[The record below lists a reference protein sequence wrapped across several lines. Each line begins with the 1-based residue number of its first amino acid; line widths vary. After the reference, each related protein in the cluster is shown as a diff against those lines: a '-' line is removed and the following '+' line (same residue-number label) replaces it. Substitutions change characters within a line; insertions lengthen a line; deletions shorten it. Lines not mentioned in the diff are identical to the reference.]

1 MQIKEQNISPIK
13 QRILTFADTL
23 GISKRNFYATIG
35 VSRGTLESKTGITEE
50 VMAKF
55 IATYPQ
61 VSIEWLLTGA
71 GHMIKSSS
79 TESDQAIEYTESHRI
94 DIPTRPR
101 IPFNAAAGALSVAIG
116 AVTEEECE
124 RLPLIPTLPEYDF
137 TIPIKGDSMMPDFH
151 SGDEVACRF
160 INEASFIQ
168 WGYPHVL
175 DTAQGVVLK
184 SIYQDED
191 NIICKSLNPR
201 YPDFTIPKNEILHMA
216 IVVGFI
222 RQS

>member
-23 GISKRNFYATIG
+23 GMSKRNFYTTIG
-35 VSRGTLESKTGITEE
+35 VSRGTLESKTGITED

-55 IATYPQ
+55 IAAYPQ
-61 VSIEWLLTGA
+61 VSIEWLLTGS
-71 GHMIKSSS
+71 GHMLKSSS
-79 TESDQAIEYTESHRI
+79 IESDQTMEDTESHRI

-124 RLPLIPTLPEYDF
+124 RLPVIPTLPEYDF
-137 TIPIKGDSMMPDFH
+137 TIQVRGDSMMPDFH

-168 WGYPHVL
+168 WGLPYVL

-184 SIYQDED
+184 SIYQEDD
-191 NIICKSLNPR
+191 NIICKSSNPR
-201 YPDFTIPKNEILHMA
+201 YPDFKIPKDEILHMA
-216 IVVGFI
+216 IVVGFV

>member
-1 MQIKEQNISPIK
+1 MTTIKARLKEFATFSDLSIRSFEEKCGLNRGNISNMNEDGSIGSDKLSKIFDAFPNLNPKWLIVGTGTMTTDSAV
-13 QRILTFADTL
+13 QEIRI
-23 GISKRNFYATIG
+23 N
-35 VSRGTLESKTGITEE
+35 TEQ
-50 VMAKF
+50 
-55 IATYPQ
+55 Y
-61 VSIEWLLTGA
+61 
-71 GHMIKSSS
+71 
-79 TESDQAIEYTESHRI
+79 
-94 DIPTRPR
+94 IPETRPR
-101 IPFNAAAGALSVAIG
+101 IPFNAAAGALSVAIDS
-116 AVTEEECE
+116 VTEAECE

>member
-23 GISKRNFYATIG
+23 GISKRNFYASIG
-35 VSRGTLESKTGITEE
+35 VSRGTLESKTGITED

-61 VSIEWLLTGA
+61 VSIEWLLTGI
-71 GHMIKSSS
+71 GHMIKPSL
-79 TESDQAIEYTESHRI
+79 TESNQTIEYAESHRI

-101 IPFNAAAGALSVAIG
+101 IPFNAAAGALSVVIDT
-116 AVTEEECE
+116 VTEAECE

-137 TIPIKGDSMMPDFH
+137 TIQIKGDSMMPDFH

-168 WGYPHVL
+168 WGLPHVL

-191 NIICKSLNPR
+191 NIICKSFNPR
-201 YPDFTIPKNEILHMA
+201 YPDFKIPKEEILHIA